1 MISRA
6 TLPKTWSGLLPQ
18 SIDPSVLARLGH
30 KDLDV
35 DNDVYATLLREC
47 ERSKSL
53 SQGRYIHAHILASGK
68 SGKTFLG
75 NLLVRMYGKCGS
87 IADAKEA
94 FDQIHRKNVFSWTI
108 MLGAFADC
116 GHHRQAIQIYHA
128 MVLEGVR
135 PDCVAFA
142 SIAGICSELQCFQAG
157 KAIHDCVLE
166 QGAESDVI
174 VANNLVTMYSK
185 CGRIDGARCVFRRIK
200 NKNPISWNAM
210 IAAFAQ
216 CGDFASA
223 LELYVE
229 HPVPD
234 KITLILAAKACASL
248 GDLDRGREIHARAV
262 ELGLESDLL
271 VANSLIGMYGKCYC
285 VGDAK
290 RLFDGLEAKNRDVIS
305 WNSII
310 AAYILAGMSS
320 QALELFRERMDV
332 EPNRITFIALIDA
345 CSTLCDLEQ
354 GRWIHERIRSS
365 EFAREVAVENGLLLM
380 YAKCGSIEE
389 AMAIFESMEGRR
401 TLATSL
407 VIMYCKFGC
416 VADAMAVFSGM
427 RSRDVVAWTA
437 MITAFS
443 QQEHT
448 SMEAVDYFCQMDLDG
463 SKPDEVTFASVL
475 GSIAR
480 LGLLS
485 RGRSVHCD
493 VLACGFQSD
502 VVVGTALLDMYS
514 KCGSLIDA
522 KRAFDDL
529 GGSRNLVSWNAM
541 IAAMAKHG
549 DWSSGFEL
557 YRAMILEGVRPNDV
571 TFTNMLFLCSHGGG
585 GDRECGIWDA
595 CASIVLEFGVKITPD
610 HHCSI
615 VDVLGRSG
623 RLEEAEEFVDKGMGF
638 EPGIVEYRTLLGS
651 CTVACDMERGARVA
665 QRVMEIEPQT
675 SMAYSLLAKILRRFC
690 S

>member
-1 MISRA
+1 
-6 TLPKTWSGLLPQ
+6 
-18 SIDPSVLARLGH
+18 
-30 KDLDV
+30 
-35 DNDVYATLLREC
+35 
-47 ERSKSL
+47 
-53 SQGRYIHAHILASGK
+53 
-68 SGKTFLG
+68 
-75 NLLVRMYGKCGS
+75 
-87 IADAKEA
+87 
-94 FDQIHRKNVFSWTI
+94 
-108 MLGAFADC
+108 
-116 GHHRQAIQIYHA
+116 
-128 MVLEGVR
+128 
-135 PDCVAFA
+135 
-142 SIAGICSELQCFQAG
+142 
-157 KAIHDCVLE
+157 
-166 QGAESDVI
+166 
-174 VANNLVTMYSK
+174 
-185 CGRIDGARCVFRRIK
+185 
-200 NKNPISWNAM
+200 M

-401 TLATSL
+401 TVSSWNSMIAAWASQGDRDGSSSDEVLRIYNRMSLEGLKADKITFVSLVTICKDILHGRRIFEQIIAAGIVLETEMELATSL

-675 SMAYSLLAKILRRFC
+675 SMAYSLLAKILRRKEQENNEEAGGCGEFQQSKYERARVLGTRALQISSFIAIC
-690 S
+690 REHSRAPSLHTNSFSEFLYLEWISSEVLAFLAKNRAESGKV

>member
-1 MISRA
+1 
-6 TLPKTWSGLLPQ
+6 
-18 SIDPSVLARLGH
+18 
-30 KDLDV
+30 
-35 DNDVYATLLREC
+35 
-47 ERSKSL
+47 
-53 SQGRYIHAHILASGK
+53 
-68 SGKTFLG
+68 
-75 NLLVRMYGKCGS
+75 
-87 IADAKEA
+87 
-94 FDQIHRKNVFSWTI
+94 
-108 MLGAFADC
+108 
-116 GHHRQAIQIYHA
+116 
-128 MVLEGVR
+128 
-135 PDCVAFA
+135 
-142 SIAGICSELQCFQAG
+142 
-157 KAIHDCVLE
+157 
-166 QGAESDVI
+166 
-174 VANNLVTMYSK
+174 MYSK
-185 CGRIDGARCVFRRIK
+185 CGRIDEARCVFRRIK
-200 NKNPISWNAM
+200 NKNPVSWNAI
-210 IAAFAQ
+210 IAAFSQ

-223 LELYVE
+223 LEFYVE

-290 RLFDGLEAKNRDVIS
+290 RLFDGLDAKNRDVIS

-320 QALELFRERMDV
+320 QALELFRERMDT
-332 EPNRITFIALIDA
+332 E
-345 CSTLCDLEQ
+345 
-354 GRWIHERIRSS
+354 
-365 EFAREVAVENGLLLM
+365 
-380 YAKCGSIEE
+380 
-389 AMAIFESMEGRR
+389 ME
-401 TLATSL
+401 LATSL

-416 VADAMAVFSGM
+416 VRDAMAVFSGM

-448 SMEAVDYFCQMDLDG
+448 SMEAVDYFCRMDLDG

-522 KRAFDDL
+522 KRAFNDL

-585 GDRECGIWDA
+585 GDRECGIWDG